1 MIIRHLPYFA
11 VAAEEE
17 NLQRAAV
24 RLGISQPA
32 LSRRIRDLE
41 DQLGVLLFERVS
53 GRLKLTPAG
62 RQLGDESRRLI
73 REVETLER
81 SIRAQS
87 TRRAVLAVGMNE
99 RAIALPSVASA
110 LRRFRQDN
118 PAVDLTVKIM
128 PSSRQLT
135 ALTQREMDIG
145 LMYCDNVALPLRS
158 APIRSDDPFMLV
170 LPVDHPLAAS
180 GKVTLAQT
188 DGEDLIWPSRD
199 RVAASYDYLLAQWHS
214 AGLEPHVTTEI
225 ANTDAAIHAV
235 RAGLGLAL
243 LRASTAH
250 QEFPGVCFRPV
261 AELEA
266 DSLGLSAV
274 WVEQHSNV
282 LTRRFLRLLAD
293 FKLMELY
300 DGN

>member
-41 DQLGVLLFERVS
+41 NELGVLLFERIS
-53 GRLKLTPAG
+53 GRLKLTPTG
-62 RQLGDESRRLI
+62 RQLGEESRRLI
-73 REVETLER
+73 REVDTLER
-81 SIRAQS
+81 SIRARS
-87 TRRAVLAVGMNE
+87 TRHAVLTVGMNE
-99 RAIALPSVASA
+99 RAIALPPVASA
-110 LRRFRQDN
+110 LRRFRQEN
-118 PAVDLTVKIM
+118 PAVDLKVKVM
-128 PSSRQLT
+128 PSSRQLD
-135 ALTQREMDIG
+135 ALNERGMDVG
-145 LMYCDNVALPLRS
+145 LMYSESVSPPLHS

-180 GKVTLAQT
+180 DAVTLAQI
-188 DGEDLIWPSRD
+188 DGEDLIWPSRE
-199 RVAASYDYLLAQWHS
+199 RVPASYDYLLAQWRV
-214 AGLEPHVTTEI
+214 AGFLPHVTTEI

-243 LRASTAH
+243 LRSSTADVG
-250 QEFPGVCFRPV
+250 FPGVCFRPV
-261 AELEA
+261 AELAA
-266 DSLGLSAV
+266 DSLGLSVV

-293 FKLMELY
+293 FKLMDDY
-300 DGN
+300 DPD

>member
-41 DQLGVLLFERVS
+41 NELGVLLFERVS
-53 GRLKLTPAG
+53 GRLKLTPSG
-62 RQLGDESRRLI
+62 RQLGEESRRLI

-81 SIRAQS
+81 SIRSRS
-87 TRRAVLAVGMNE
+87 TRHAVLAVGMNE
-99 RAIALPSVASA
+99 RAIALPSVAAA
-110 LRRFRQDN
+110 LRKFRQDN
-118 PAVDLTVKIM
+118 PAVDLTVKVM
-128 PSSRQLT
+128 PSSRQLA
-135 ALTQREMDIG
+135 ALKERGMDVG
-145 LMYCDNVALPLRS
+145 LMYCDSVSLPLRS

-170 LPVDHPLAAS
+170 LPAEHPLATS
-180 GKVTLAQT
+180 ETVTLAQI

-199 RVAASYDYLLAQWHS
+199 RVPASYDYLLAQWRA
-214 AGLEPHVTTEI
+214 AGFLPHVTTEI
-225 ANTDAAIHAV
+225 ANADAAIHAV

-243 LRASTAH
+243 LRSSTADVG
-250 QEFPGVCFRPV
+250 FPGVCFRPV
-261 AELEA
+261 AELAA

-274 WVEQHSNV
+274 WVEQHNNV

-293 FKLMELY
+293 FKLMDDY
-300 DGN
+300 DQS

>member
-41 DQLGVLLFERVS
+41 NELGVLLFERVS
-53 GRLKLTPAG
+53 GRLKLTPVG
-62 RQLGDESRRLI
+62 RQLGEESRRLI

-81 SIRAQS
+81 SIRSRS
-87 TRRAVLAVGMNE
+87 TRHAVLAVGMNE

-110 LRRFRQDN
+110 LRRFRQEN
-118 PAVDLTVKIM
+118 PAVDLKVKVM
-128 PSSRQLT
+128 PSSRQLA
-135 ALTQREMDIG
+135 ALKERQMDVG
-145 LMYCDNVALPLRS
+145 LMYSEEVSPPLRS

-170 LPVDHPLAAS
+170 LPADHPLVAS
-180 GKVTLAQT
+180 ETVTLAQI
-188 DGEDLIWPSRD
+188 DGEDLIWPSRE
-199 RVAASYDYLLAQWHS
+199 RVPASYDYLLTQWRA
-214 AGLEPHVTTEI
+214 AGFLPHVTTEI
-225 ANTDAAIHAV
+225 GNTDAAIHAV

-243 LRASTAH
+243 LRSSTADAG
-250 QEFPGVCFRPV
+250 FPDVRFRPV
-261 AELEA
+261 AELAA

-282 LTRRFLRLLAD
+282 LTRRFLRLLSD
-293 FKLMELY
+293 FRLMDAY
-300 DGN
+300 DQA